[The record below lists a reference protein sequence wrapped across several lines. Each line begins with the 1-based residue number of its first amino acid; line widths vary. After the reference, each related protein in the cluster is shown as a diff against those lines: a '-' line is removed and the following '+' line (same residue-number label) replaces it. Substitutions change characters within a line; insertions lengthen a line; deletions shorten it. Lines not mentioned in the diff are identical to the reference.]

1 MGKAERPERIAMSRI
16 LVVDDI
22 SNTLNFVREVLATAG
37 YSVDGASDGVEAL
50 ERLKKEPFDL
60 IVLDIW
66 MPRMGGLE
74 FLARL
79 REFPAPPRVVV
90 ATVDDTPET
99 VLEALRQEACSY
111 INKPFQRGELLEAV
125 RDALAAPPSAPPIEV
140 LSARRDWVEL
150 LVPCSLQAAERI
162 QGFLDRLKIG
172 LPDDVRQAVGSAFRE
187 LLLNAIEWG
196 GQLDPTRAVRIACL
210 RTPRMLMYR
219 IADPGP
225 GFAPEALEHSALANP
240 PDHPTDHLRVR
251 EQKGL
256 RPGGLG
262 ILMVRAMVDELV
274 YNEKHNEVVFVK
286 YLK

>member
-1 MGKAERPERIAMSRI
+1 
-16 LVVDDI
+16 
-22 SNTLNFVREVLATAG
+22 
-37 YSVDGASDGVEAL
+37 
-50 ERLKKEPFDL
+50 
-60 IVLDIW
+60 
-66 MPRMGGLE
+66 
-74 FLARL
+74 
-79 REFPAPPRVVV
+79 VV
-90 ATVDDTPET
+90 ATPET
-99 VLEALRQEACSY
+99 VLEALRQQACSY
-111 INKPFQRGELLEAV
+111 INKPFQRGEVLEAV
-125 RDALAAPPSAPPIEV
+125 GDALAAPPSVPPIEV

-162 QGFLDRLKIG
+162 QDFLDRLKIG

-196 GQLDPTRAVRIACL
+196 GQLDPTRTVRIACL

-225 GFAPEALEHSALANP
+225 GFAPEALEHTALTNP
-240 PDHPTDHLRVR
+240 PGHPADHLRVR

-274 YNEKHNEVVFVK
+274 YNEKQNEVVFVK